1 MKMWKR
7 NNITIRPV
15 DNPDNLSTVE
25 STQKH
30 GFSTTEKGLL
40 TANPEALVSS
50 GASQKRFNMYTKHN
64 RRESVQIKQIKALCT
79 NPHTLLRRLRYLYI
93 NNLLNC
99 PVENK

>member
-1 MKMWKR
+1 MWKR

-40 TANPEALVSS
+40 TANPRALRGSR
-50 GASQKRFNMYTKHN
+50 ASQKRFDIYTKHN
-64 RRESVQIKQIKALCT
+64 RRKPMQIKQIKVLCT

-93 NNLLNC
+93 NNLLNR